1 MAVRAGIFYDA
12 RGSDRGGIGRMDLLL
27 FNFHDVILIMT
38 TYQCALFALLLLV
51 VRRENRL
58 SHVLLA
64 GFLLTQAAIP
74 MDILISF
81 GAGFREWAIG
91 VSPNLFYT
99 FGTAYWLEG
108 PLLLWYTRSLIYKD
122 YRLGR
127 RDLAYLVPFA
137 AYVLYEFL
145 VYFRMDSA
153 AKSALLMEY
162 DLFSESVLTHGIGLT
177 RETLRVAFGVMC
189 LVEIG
194 RCRREIRQ
202 THSNIDNIDFAWLK
216 MLVIG
221 FLAIRGW
228 AVLVSVA
235 IISSVHLDLLVDYRI
250 MGLTSNYAVF
260 LLISTMIFLTLSH
273 SSMFEGIDLGAEERG
288 ARETGAARAAVDP
301 ELAARVRR
309 HMETGKPHLASV
321 LTLEQLAHQ
330 LDMPQRT
337 LSNVINRHFGC
348 NFFEFVN
355 GYRIEEAKRLLADPA
370 YRNRTVMEV
379 MMDSGFNSKATFNT
393 FFKKLMGMTPTQ
405 YRRGLENSMRIA

>member
-1 MAVRAGIFYDA
+1 M
-12 RGSDRGGIGRMDLLL
+12 DRLL
-27 FNFHDVILIMT
+27 FNFHDVILLMT
-38 TYQCALFALLLLV
+38 TYQCTLFALLLLV
-51 VRRENRL
+51 IRRENRL

-74 MDILISF
+74 LDILINF

-91 VSPNLFYT
+91 LSPNLFYT
-99 FGTAYWLEG
+99 FGMAYWLEG

-127 RDLAYLVPFA
+127 QDLIYLLPLALYA
-137 AYVLYEFL
+137 AYEFL

-153 AKSALLMEY
+153 AKAALLTDY
-162 DLFSESVLTHGIGLT
+162 DLFSESLLTHFIGLS
-177 RETLRVAFGVMC
+177 RESLRVLFGVLC
-189 LVEIG
+189 LVEIS

-228 AVLVSVA
+228 AVLVNIA
-235 IISSVHLDLLVDYRI
+235 IISSVHLDFLVDYRL

-273 SSMFEGIDLGAEERG
+273 SSMFEGIEIEDGDRP
-288 ARETGAARAAVDP
+288 AREGTAPRPAVDP
-301 ELAARVRR
+301 ALAERVRR
-309 HMETGKPHLASV
+309 HMETEKPYLASV
-321 LTLEQLAHQ
+321 LTLEQLAQQ
-330 LDMPQRT
+330 LVMPPRT
-337 LSNVINRHFGC
+337 LSNVINRSFGC

-355 GYRIEEAKRLLADPA
+355 GYRIDEAKRLLADPGC
-370 YRNRTVMEV
+370 RDRTVMEV
-379 MMDSGFNSKATFNT
+379 MMESGFNSKATFNT
-393 FFKKLMGMTPTQ
+393 FFKKLVGTTPTQ
-405 YRRGLENSMRIA
+405 YRRGHPSVGAVSRPRGAGAHRDRGIAPTGPR